1 MSGEAMTAERVR
13 AIRERIEADG
23 PADTHC
29 VWCGEDTEDGANGP
43 CDPIKG
49 GDPCERSP
57 GDECQEDRGE
67 LFAEVERLLAAFA
80 TVTAERDQA
89 RDALRCTLGYPHRKP
104 GQP

>member
-1 MSGEAMTAERVR
+1 MTAERVR